1 MSTFSVPAIFLP
13 MAKQSPLT
21 ELHRANGVQWNEEDG
36 WMLPAHFGDPL
47 KEYQSAR
54 AHVGLLDLAHRSIL
68 RFTGSDRVSY
78 LQGMVSNDVKALT
91 QGDGTYATIL
101 DVHGK
106 IQADVRIFCTED
118 FFLMDCWEPL
128 KERVVAHLSRYLIAD
143 DVEITDL
150 AEEYAILSLQ
160 GPKARPIL
168 ETFLSPDS
176 IPSKELSHS
185 TISMVESNVRLV
197 RSNHTGE
204 EGFDLIVPLKDFE
217 AVALR
222 IQEAGKKFSLQ
233 WVGTQALEL
242 LRVEAGIPRYG
253 VDMNEDNLVLEVGLD
268 RAVSFDKGCYLGQE
282 VVERIRS
289 RGHVNKKLVGLSLEG
304 NSVANKGEP
313 IRSQGKEVG
322 QVTSSI
328 VSPALK
334 RPLALGYLH
343 RDYVQPGTQVIVD
356 HAGAMISAVVSAL
369 PFYRPS

>member
-21 ELHRANGVQWNEEDG
+21 ELHRANGAQWNEEDG

-150 AEEYAILSLQ
+150 AEQYAILSLQ

-204 EGFDLIVPLKDFE
+204 EGFDLIIALKDFE

-304 NSVANKGEP
+304 NSVANKGDP

-328 VSPALK
+328 LSPALK

-356 HAGAMISAVVSAL
+356 HAGTTISAVVSAL
-369 PFYRPS
+369 PFYRPL